1 MAIVQGA
8 AFQGVDVNRVRPGVR
23 DRQGDILE
31 IVAEDQSCAYEMITG
46 IKNPYAATIAA
57 TPHVHDGTNGPVIP
71 IPLLSTWINGEFY
84 PSTSELIRGNS
95 GWSPVVRQ
103 IQFTPAGVD
112 YVRAWVTV
120 GTVATLQVLRAT
132 NFDNALAVF
141 WIAEFTAVGVYDGV
155 VVAYADMQVTPSV
168 LNVFQLEYR
177 TANGQFPLPQNG
189 DRVFSFTV
197 VPLPGGPTAAES
209 YINQGATSTT
219 TARTSSTF
227 FGFQEAAFDDDR
239 PISGH
244 MVRKLATND
253 AQLYEMATGQPASG
267 MSAVQWVGH
276 CHGAATSVSTV
287 SAHGAVIDQPLLA
300 INFGVRRTRTGK
312 ITGRFDD
319 DEAEGT
325 LADME
330 GRIFCSQLLVAS
342 GTAYQTLDA
351 YPFHMP
357 AQIAANIHTG
367 AGLKLKV
374 AALVHVNTTH
384 ITSGTVRATILNEAL
399 SVSGTSTTL
408 TTSGSGLQIVSGTID
423 YHGSATVGRTGER
436 AMLSLEAK
444 RDSAYAGSAGS
455 FGILSACLYLEA

>member
-1 MAIVQGA
+1 
-8 AFQGVDVNRVRPGVR
+8 
-23 DRQGDILE
+23 
-31 IVAEDQSCAYEMITG
+31 
-46 IKNPYAATIAA
+46 
-57 TPHVHDGTNGPVIP
+57 
-71 IPLLSTWINGEFY
+71 
-84 PSTSELIRGNS
+84 
-95 GWSPVVRQ
+95 
-103 IQFTPAGVD
+103 
-112 YVRAWVTV
+112 VTV

-141 WIAEFTAVGVYDGV
+141 GIAEFTAVGVYDGV

-287 SAHGAVIDQPLLA
+287 SAHGAVMDQPLLA
-300 INFGVRRTRTGK
+300 INFGVRRTLVGK
-312 ITGRFDD
+312 TDGRFDD

-342 GTAYQTLDA
+342 GTAYQTFDA

-374 AALVHVNTTH
+374 AALVHVNATH
-384 ITSGTVRATILNEAL
+384 ITTGTLRATVLNEAL

-408 TTSGSGLQIVSGTID
+408 TSSGSGLQILSGTID

-444 RDSAYAGSAGS
+444 RDNAYAGAAGS